1 MPATA
6 KLKLEEYFNV
16 MLEKG
21 ASDLHLTVG
30 RPPTIRVDRKLQPI
44 EGANI
49 LSADDT
55 AQLVDVVLDEKQKET
70 FKNQLELDVS
80 YSFED
85 KARFRINVF
94 HQKGFIGGAF
104 RLIPSKI
111 RTVEELG
118 LPLILK
124 EFVKEFQGLVL
135 LVGPTGHGKS
145 TTLAAMLDLI
155 NHSRA
160 EHIITI
166 EDPIEYLFTPD
177 KSIVDQRELNQDTM
191 SFARALRSALR
202 EDGDVIMV
210 GEMRDLDTIA
220 TTITVAET
228 GHLVFGT
235 LHTNNA
241 AQTVDRIIDVFPS
254 HQQNQ
259 VRMQLASIITAVVS
273 QRLIPKIGGGRVV
286 ATEVMVATPAIRNL
300 IREGKAYQLDS
311 VIQTSAEEGMVSLD
325 NSLAHLVRTQQI
337 TMEDAMMF
345 STDPKNLSS
354 LLER

>member
-1 MPATA
+1 M
-6 KLKLEEYFNV
+6 
-16 MLEKG
+16 
-21 ASDLHLTVG
+21 HLTVG
-30 RPPTIRVDRKLQPI
+30 RPPTIRVDRKLRPI
-44 EGANI
+44 EGASI

-55 AQLVDVVLDEKQKET
+55 AQLVDVVLDEKQKEA

-94 HQKGFIGGAF
+94 HQKGFVGGAF

-124 EFVKEFQGLVL
+124 EFVKEFQGLIL

-177 KSIVDQRELNQDTM
+177 KSIIDQRELNQDTM

-273 QRLIPKIGGGRVV
+273 QRLIPKIGGGRIV
-286 ATEVMVATPAIRNL
+286 ATEIMVATPAIRNL

-337 TMEDAMMF
+337 TMEDALMF
-345 STDPKNLSS
+345 SPDPKNLSS
-354 LLER
+354 LLQR

>member
-1 MPATA
+1 MPAAA
-6 KLKLEEYFNV
+6 KLKLEQYFNV

-21 ASDLHLTVG
+21 ASDLHLSVG
-30 RPPTIRVDRKLQPI
+30 RPPTLRVDRKLIPI
-44 EGANI
+44 EGAPVLTANGTAELVGAI
-49 LSADDT
+49 LNE
-55 AQLVDVVLDEKQKET
+55 QQMET
-70 FKNQLELDVS
+70 FKSQRELDVS
-80 YSFED
+80 YSFGD

-94 HQKGFIGGAF
+94 HQKGNVGGAF

-111 RTVEELG
+111 RTIEELN

-124 EFVKEFQGLVL
+124 EFTKEFQGLVL

-177 KSIVDQRELNQDTM
+177 KSIIDQRELNQDTM

-228 GHLVFGT
+228 GHLVFAT

-273 QRLIPKIGGGRVV
+273 QRLIPKIGGGRIV
-286 ATEVMVATPAIRNL
+286 ATEVMVATSAIRNL

-311 VIQTSAEEGMVSLD
+311 IIQTSAEEGMVSLD
-325 NSLAHLVRTQQI
+325 SSLAHLVRTQQI

-354 LLER
+354 LLQR